1 MFCSVL
7 NISVQIINK
16 NVFQNKFVNFTKF
29 GKHPVILINWFVHIE
44 SISQKIKNLT
54 IKFRHPGQ
62 NILGGTN
69 LSISTNILIFKN
81 DTPHNKHQCMINE
94 PPALNTKYDQK
105 NVSYVVYPLIYYI
118 FTNSK
123 YEILLS
129 SLPIFFVDEKKSFI
143 ITLVKNIYIKKQQ
156 ILTRENA
163 WFTPFYLKQVVGKV
177 VKVSVSEKT
186 IIQLCKKDQQK
197 GIN

>member
-1 MFCSVL
+1 M
-7 NISVQIINK
+7 
-16 NVFQNKFVNFTKF
+16 
-29 GKHPVILINWFVHIE
+29 
-44 SISQKIKNLT
+44 
-54 IKFRHPGQ
+54 
-62 NILGGTN
+62 GGTN

-81 DTPHNKHQCMINE
+81 DIPHNKHQCMINE

-163 WFTPFYLKQVVGKV
+163 
-177 VKVSVSEKT
+177 
-186 IIQLCKKDQQK
+186 
-197 GIN
+197 